1 MQIKRS
7 EIIKKFSWL
16 TDKKCKYI
24 VSASYDGMICA
35 SFLNHFLDWDLVGYY
50 NLENLWISNEAKSNR
65 QELIWVDLNILPIHG
80 RAIGGH
86 IVAYNNEI
94 PKGFDSSCN
103 PNALVQLSSND
114 FKYKYPF
121 STIIFLLW
129 LHNKEILESNSAKFG
144 LLHSDDVWL
153 KYQKYQSNCNLWI
166 ETLEDYNWEKL
177 FNGVDNKTFEKKINQ
192 KYYPFFESNFF
203 LNQSGKI
210 KSKYYNILSRQLNI
224 NPDWDE
230 DIILNL
236 FDYFAQQ
243 FEWTPPALPNIV
255 DRIDGL
261 KSKTE
266 LSKIKSKGI
275 NNFIKKN
282 KVFSYAITST
292 KTISYTTFNSID
304 RNPIAKDD

>member
-16 TDKKCKYI
+16 KDKKNKFI

-35 SFLNHFLDWDLVGYY
+35 SFLNHFLDWELAGYY
-50 NLENLWISNEAKSNR
+50 NLENLWISDKAKDNK

-86 IVAYNNEI
+86 IVAYDNEI

-114 FKYKYPF
+114 FKYKFPF
-121 STIIFLLW
+121 STIIFLLL
-129 LHNKEILESNSAKFG
+129 LHNIEILQTDSAKFA

-153 KYQKYQSNCNLWI
+153 KYQKYGSNCKLWSD
-166 ETLEDYNWEKL
+166 TLADYNWDKL
-177 FNGVDNKTFEKKINQ
+177 FSGVDSKTFEKKINQ
-192 KYYPFFESNFF
+192 KYYPFFDSKFF
-203 LNQSGKI
+203 FNQSGKI
-210 KSKYYNILSRQLNI
+210 KSKYYNILSKQLDL

-243 FEWTPPALPNIV
+243 FEWTPPILPKITN
-255 DRIDGL
+255 RIDGI
-261 KSKTE
+261 KDKIE
-266 LSKIKSKGI
+266 LSKIKAKGI
-275 NNFIKKN
+275 NQFIKKH
-282 KVFSYAITST
+282 KIFSYAITST
-292 KTISYTTFNSID
+292 KTISYTTFTSAD
-304 RNPIAKDD
+304 RNPI